1 MIDATDWLGV
11 MWWNVMDDYCTY
23 NIVDG
28 WEKNGTCALL
38 ISLLYKREA
47 SLVTARKYGG
57 RVSVVL
63 SALVPHGRGWFLV
76 DARSNRRDIY
86 LTNVYARTE
95 EKERICQSQDQF
107 L

>member
-1 MIDATDWLGV
+1 MIGATDWLGV
-11 MWWNVMDDYCTY
+11 MWWNVMDDYYTY

-28 WEKNGTCALL
+28 WEKNDTCALL
-38 ISLLYKREA
+38 ISLLYKREISEFGNTA
-47 SLVTARKYGG
+47 AVLVLCYP
-57 RVSVVL
+57 L
-63 SALVPHGRGWFLV
+63 LVPHGRGWFLV